1 MKAFSP
7 LCTPLIQC
15 YISQKPRPQTKLCY
29 APPQSKSWIIKLRG
43 VGKDQPLFP
52 HPAHCRLCL
61 HLPTWVSSPSTETH
75 PALLPMK
82 EGKINDSN
90 CEDCACLTLQSFR
103 EINLDI
109 KQEVILCVAERDL
122 REVIAPRYF
131 KAKVWG
137 SISQTS
143 AWIRVTWRAY

>member
-1 MKAFSP
+1 MGSGERSALVSP
-7 LCTPLIQC
+7 PCPLLALP
-15 YISQKPRPQTKLCY
+15 SS
-29 APPQSKSWIIKLRG
+29 PPAW
-43 VGKDQPLFP
+43 VG
-52 HPAHCRLCL
+52 
-61 HLPTWVSSPSTETH
+61 SPSTETH

-82 EGKINDSN
+82 EGKINDSSG
-90 CEDCACLTLQSFR
+90 EDCACLTLQSFR

-143 AWIRVTWRAY
+143 AWTRVTWRAY